1 MCGTECTLMSAQA
14 LRHFT
19 PTFTPT
25 LPDERPDSLSAPRL
39 LHCQQRRRARIAARA
54 LAAPSAESFALR
66 LHRREQ
72 PLVGVEERC
81 NVDTCRLAARGH
93 ANESGKYSALTAE
106 RRGGQGRGRGH
117 AVVVEAVI
125 VVVIVAA
132 PLRPANTHKR

>member
-66 LHRREQ
+66 LHCSE
-72 PLVGVEERC
+72 
-81 NVDTCRLAARGH
+81 
-93 ANESGKYSALTAE
+93 
-106 RRGGQGRGRGH
+106 
-117 AVVVEAVI
+117 
-125 VVVIVAA
+125 
-132 PLRPANTHKR
+132 